1 MCDLLQQ
8 SLIKKNSHVFS
19 DFLMMWIVVMVRH
32 ERISEHQIPG

>member
-8 SLIKKNSHVFS
+8 SLIQKNSHVFG
-19 DFLMMWIVVMVRH
+19 DFLMMWIVGTVKY

>member
-8 SLIKKNSHVFS
+8 SLIQKNSHVFN
-19 DFLMMWIVVMVRH
+19 DFLMMWIVGTVRH

>member
-8 SLIKKNSHVFS
+8 SLILKKHVFGN
-19 DFLMMWIVVMVRH
+19 FLMMWIVVMVRH

>member
-8 SLIKKNSHVFS
+8 SLIQNNSHVFGK
-19 DFLMMWIVVMVRH
+19 FLMMWIVVMVRH

>member
-8 SLIKKNSHVFS
+8 SLIQKNSHVFGN
-19 DFLMMWIVVMVRH
+19 FFMMWTVVMVRH

>member
-8 SLIKKNSHVFS
+8 SLIQKNSHVFG
-19 DFLMMWIVVMVRH
+19 DFLMMLIVVTVRH

>member
-8 SLIKKNSHVFS
+8 SLIQKDSHVFG
-19 DFLMMWIVVMVRH
+19 DFLMMWIVGMVRH

>member
-8 SLIKKNSHVFS
+8 SLIQKNSQVFG

>member
-8 SLIKKNSHVFS
+8 SLIKKKSHVFS

-32 ERISEHQIPG
+32 EQISEHQIHG